1 MATSVTGMAMS
12 VVTSVYAKMWGE
24 VRCSSAG
31 SSSRA
36 AEPHA
41 RLHRCVCLFP
51 DAPSARL
58 PWCRLSLSSSG

>member
-1 MATSVTGMAMS
+1 MATFSETVTGMAMS

-41 RLHRCVCLFP
+41 RQHRCVCFFP
-51 DAPSARL
+51 DAGPLASNGAGC
-58 PWCRLSLSSSG
+58 P